1 MMSED
6 NFSFYKEYPKEC
18 ERDDFWRQ
26 VKRTVNGVPVSQE
39 QIDLIISAIV
49 DNLALTESDHLLD
62 LCCGNGALSSPV
74 FKCCSGGLGVD
85 FSEYLISVANEFFAS
100 PPREVYF
107 LQDVVEFCTKPVSPE
122 KFSKAL
128 CYGSFSYIGLSQA
141 VQMLES
147 LRKNF
152 PNLQRI
158 FIGNCPDK
166 ALLGDFVGGR
176 DFIAGTE
183 LDPDSPIGI
192 WRTENEFSE
201 LAQRAGWKVSFHKM
215 SEQYYA
221 SHYRYDAVL
230 ERG

>member
-6 NFSFYKEYPKEC
+6 KFSFYKEYPKKC
-18 ERDDFWRQ
+18 ERDDFWGQ
-26 VKRTVNGVPVSQE
+26 VKRTVNGTPVSQE
-39 QIDLIISAIV
+39 QIDLIISAII
-49 DNLALTESDHLLD
+49 DNLALTKNDFLLD
-62 LCCGNGALSSPV
+62 LCCGNGALSSPI
-74 FKCCSGGLGVD
+74 FNYCSGGLGVD
-85 FSEYLISVANEFFAS
+85 FSEYLISVASEFFAS
-100 PPREVYF
+100 PPREEYL
-107 LQDVVEFCTKPVSPE
+107 LQDVVEFCTNPVSPE

-166 ALLGDFVGGR
+166 ALLADFIGER
-176 DFIAGTE
+176 DFIVGTE
-183 LDPDSPIGI
+183 LDPDSSIGI
-192 WRTENEFSE
+192 WRTENEFSK
-201 LAQRAGWKVSFHKM
+201 LAERAGWKIAFHRMPK
-215 SEQYYA
+215 QYYA
-221 SHYRYDAVL
+221 SYYRYDVVL